1 MAHTP
6 RSLVIAGWLLCVN
19 AVFTIFNE
27 LDPFDAAMPI
37 GVDTTVLN
45 TTFSSAMSYV
55 GITSSG
61 PLEMLWNAI
70 GALDIVINL
79 FLGPLTLLPNLLGI
93 LGVIGTQ
100 ATIIIVIVYGLW
112 GLLLFQILIKPL
124 TDVV

>member
-27 LDPFDAAMPI
+27 LDPFKASMPI
-37 GVDTTVLN
+37 GVDTAVLN
-45 TTFSSAMSYV
+45 STFSSAMNYV

-93 LGVIGTQ
+93 IGVVGTQ